1 MQCTVN
7 TRYNHTNPSIGAFI
21 RHFPGKLERIRRIT
35 LIYPNGSK
43 RNWKKT
49 WSRFVDI
56 HVCSPDKI
64 MISMWRRCNLCQADI
79 LLMTC
84 LLSLTGHYWVKGND
98 GWEGWIQTIFQ
109 SHRRKSKCRLH
120 GVQLWIIFR
129 LLYEMLAPLSL
140 IEFIFVTASLYQ
152 SNSHHCTQWVN
163 CHLSQWNFRFLLAC
177 NKYSDACKGFN
188 VMMTQCQD

>member
-1 MQCTVN
+1 
-7 TRYNHTNPSIGAFI
+7 
-21 RHFPGKLERIRRIT
+21 
-35 LIYPNGSK
+35 
-43 RNWKKT
+43 
-49 WSRFVDI
+49 
-56 HVCSPDKI
+56 

-177 NKYSDACKGFN
+177 NRYSDSCKGFN
-188 VMMTQCQD
+188 TCCCNDDTVSGLVRFSDSLAFGSALPSKWKWSNGVRRSEMSILSHLYS